1 MSSRKPWLN
10 LLRIALSLVAVALL
24 IREVGGAD
32 LLAVL
37 RTAQWP
43 LLVLAWLLFLAGIV
57 VRAFRWKALLDGL
70 GLHPGFW
77 RLLKLYFV
85 GGFFNTF
92 LPSGFGGDVVRVI
105 ELAQGQATSAAI
117 GTVLVDR
124 LTGILSLLALGL
136 MVLPFAGELPVWL
149 ALGMAA
155 VSLLGLDGGALLL
168 EGRLLR
174 RLTNRLPG
182 ALRLSGE
189 GKLSQLY
196 AAITG
201 VGSGALWRAL
211 ALSTL
216 FNVLNIAV
224 YWLCGLAVGIRLGL
238 GFYFVVVPL
247 LSLALLVPI
256 SVGGL
261 GARDWVAQPMFRA
274 VHVAESLTAGMT
286 LSVWLVTAA
295 AGLIGGILY
304 LAEVLTGLGAFK
316 GFSGG
321 RT

>member
-1 MSSRKPWLN
+1 VSSRKPWLN

-37 RTAQWP
+37 RAARWP

-136 MVLPFAGELPVWL
+136 MVLPFAGELP
-149 ALGMAA
+149 
-155 VSLLGLDGGALLL
+155 S
-168 EGRLLR
+168 
-174 RLTNRLPG
+174 
-182 ALRLSGE
+182 
-189 GKLSQLY
+189 
-196 AAITG
+196 
-201 VGSGALWRAL
+201 
-211 ALSTL
+211 
-216 FNVLNIAV
+216 
-224 YWLCGLAVGIRLGL
+224 
-238 GFYFVVVPL
+238 
-247 LSLALLVPI
+247 
-256 SVGGL
+256 
-261 GARDWVAQPMFRA
+261 
-274 VHVAESLTAGMT
+274 
-286 LSVWLVTAA
+286 
-295 AGLIGGILY
+295 
-304 LAEVLTGLGAFK
+304 
-316 GFSGG
+316 
-321 RT
+321 